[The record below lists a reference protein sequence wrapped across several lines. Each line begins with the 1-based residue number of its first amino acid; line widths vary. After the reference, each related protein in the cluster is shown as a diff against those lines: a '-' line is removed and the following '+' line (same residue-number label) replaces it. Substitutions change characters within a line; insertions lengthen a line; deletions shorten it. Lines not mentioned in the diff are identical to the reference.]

1 MYSSKMIIL
10 DVTSPSRWNKVRL
23 RSKPMTSVGGQSV
36 ESEGSRRNQLPQVTF
51 LGLGI
56 SVRLQCAHIQAAP
69 GYAYDYFIAEI
80 LYEGTISELTR
91 SDFDKRDERIFWR
104 ACWLTRVT
112 GNESK
117 CHDARITKSHS
128 SYRILAYS
136 NWGHI

>member
-1 MYSSKMIIL
+1 MYSSMIIL

-36 ESEGSRRNQLPQVTF
+36 ESEGSRRNQLSQVAF

-80 LYEGTISELTR
+80 LDEGTISELTR
-91 SDFDKRDERIFWR
+91 SVFDKIIFWR
-104 ACWLTRVT
+104 ECWLTRVT